1 MDAQPD
7 APPALAPASRRRF
20 TDPAGRY
27 IARFATPWR
36 RVVAAAVDWGIC
48 YVLFLLVSIPLGM
61 VQTVGAVSRDAGD
74 LGGVPGHVVLV
85 AAQLLIFASIVAYWT
100 ILLPT
105 SHTFGMRVMDIRVV
119 SRRTGRG
126 PSYAVA
132 VIRGAIATL
141 IAAAVYAVYLD
152 RTTVA
157 ERELDETSLFLLDVS
172 YAVTGA
178 AVLSALVMLATPS
191 HRSIL
196 DRVFGSAVLDELEST
211 EPKLGPWG
219 PVDAFDTSN
228 SRVRA
233 RLDA

>member
-1 MDAQPD
+1 MRAHPD
-7 APPALAPASRRRF
+7 APPAPVSKRRYA
-20 TDPAGRY
+20 DPDRRY

-36 RVVAAAVDWGIC
+36 RAVAAVVDWGIC

-61 VQTVGAVSRDAGD
+61 VQSVGTASREDGD
-74 LGGVPGHVVLV
+74 LGGVPGLVLQVVPQVLIV
-85 AAQLLIFASIVAYWT
+85 ASVVAYWA

-105 SHTFGMRVMDIRVV
+105 SHTFGMRVMDIRIV
-119 SRRTGRG
+119 SKRTGRG

-132 VIRGAIATL
+132 SLRGAVATL
-141 IAAAVYAVYLD
+141 IAGAVYAVYLD
-152 RTTVA
+152 RTTVS
-157 ERELDETSLFLLDVS
+157 ERELDGTSLFLLDVS

-178 AVLSALVMLATPS
+178 AALSALVMIATPS

-196 DRVFGSAVLDELEST
+196 DRIFGTAVLDELEAT
-211 EPKLGPWG
+211 EPHIGPWG

-228 SRVRA
+228 ERVRA

>member
-1 MDAQPD
+1 MEAQPD
-7 APPALAPASRRRF
+7 ARPAPPSRRRYA
-20 TDPAGRY
+20 DPAGRY

-48 YVLFLLVSIPLGM
+48 YVLFLLVSIPMGV
-61 VQTVGAVSRDAGD
+61 VQSVGAVSRRDGD
-74 LGGVPGHVVLV
+74 LGGVPGRVLEVVP
-85 AAQLLIFASIVAYWT
+85 QFLIFAAIAAYWA

-105 SHTFGMRVMDIRVV
+105 SHTFGMRARDIRIV

-126 PSYAVA
+126 PSYALA

-141 IAAAVYAVYLD
+141 IAGAVYAVYLD

-157 ERELDETSLFLLDVS
+157 ER
-172 YAVTGA
+172 A
-178 AVLSALVMLATPS
+178 ATLSALVMVVTLS

-196 DRVFGSAVLDELEST
+196 DRVFGTAVLDELEPT
-211 EPKLGPWG
+211 EPTRGPWG

-228 SRVRA
+228 PRVRSS
-233 RLDA
+233 LDA